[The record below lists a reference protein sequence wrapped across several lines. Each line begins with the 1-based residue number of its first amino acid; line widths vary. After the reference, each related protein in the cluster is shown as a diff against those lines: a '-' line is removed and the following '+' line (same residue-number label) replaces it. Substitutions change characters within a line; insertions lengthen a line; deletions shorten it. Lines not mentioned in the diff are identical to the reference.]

1 MRLVVVDATVFLAV
15 MKNNKTNIKN
25 NINMNNNNN
34 NVDTDIKYMK
44 EALKEAQ
51 KAYLKKEIP
60 VGAVIVYQDK
70 IIARAYNTRVSE
82 KQVFTHA
89 EIKAIN
95 KACKKLNSWILEDC
109 TIYVT
114 LEPCLMCTGAL
125 LQSRIKRIVF
135 AANEPK
141 HGVIE
146 SIDNVLDNPKFN
158 HHIEITGGV
167 LKEESSTMLKNFFH
181 ELRQNK

>member
-1 MRLVVVDATVFLAV
+1 
-15 MKNNKTNIKN
+15 
-25 NINMNNNNN
+25 MNN
-34 NVDTDIKYMK
+34 DIYFMK
-44 EALKEAQ
+44 EALKEAK

-70 IIARAYNTRVSE
+70 IIARAYNTRMSE

-95 KACKKLNSWILEDC
+95 KACKKLNSWVLEDC

-125 LQSRIKRIVF
+125 LQSRIKRIVY
-135 AANEPK
+135 ATTEPK

-158 HHIEITGGV
+158 HHIEITSGV
-167 LKEESSTMLKNFFH
+167 LKEESSTLLKKFFH

>member
-1 MRLVVVDATVFLAV
+1 
-15 MKNNKTNIKN
+15 
-25 NINMNNNNN
+25 MNN
-34 NVDTDIKYMK
+34 DIKFMK
-44 EALKEAQ
+44 EALKEAK
-51 KAYLKKEIP
+51 KAYAKKEIP
-60 VGAVIVYQDK
+60 VGAVIVYQDE
-70 IIARAYNTRVSE
+70 IIARAHNTRVSE

-125 LQSRIKRIVF
+125 LQSRIKRIVY
-135 AANEPK
+135 ATTEPK

-158 HHIEITGGV
+158 HKIEITSGI
-167 LKEESSTMLKNFFH
+167 LQEESSNLLKNFFR

>member
-1 MRLVVVDATVFLAV
+1 MSNDVKFMKAALV
-15 MKNNKTNIKN
+15 
-25 NINMNNNNN
+25 
-34 NVDTDIKYMK
+34 
-44 EALKEAQ
+44 EAK
-51 KAYLKKEIP
+51 KAYTKQEIP

-95 KACKKLNSWILEDC
+95 KACKKLNSWVLEDC

-125 LQSRIKRIVF
+125 LQSRIKRIVY
-135 AANEPK
+135 AAKEPK

-146 SIDNVLDNPKFN
+146 SIDNVLNNPKFN
-158 HHIEITGGV
+158 HKIEITSGV
-167 LKEESSTMLKNFFH
+167 LQEESSELLKKFFR
-181 ELRQNK
+181 ELRQNKQHML

>member
-1 MRLVVVDATVFLAV
+1 
-15 MKNNKTNIKN
+15 
-25 NINMNNNNN
+25 MNN
-34 NVDTDIKYMK
+34 DIYFMK
-44 EALKEAQ
+44 EALKEAK

-70 IIARAYNTRVSE
+70 IISRAHNTRMSE

-89 EIKAIN
+89 EVKAIN

-114 LEPCLMCTGAL
+114 LEPCLMCAGAL
-125 LQSRIKRIVF
+125 LQSRIKRIVY
-135 AANEPK
+135 ATAEPK

-146 SIDNVLDNPKFN
+146 SVDNVLDNPKFN
-158 HHIEITGGV
+158 HHIEITKGI
-167 LKEESSTMLKNFFH
+167 LKEESSLLLKNFFH

>member
-1 MRLVVVDATVFLAV
+1 MRLAAENVTAYLIV
-15 MKNNKTNIKN
+15 KN
-25 NINMNNNNN
+25 NMNN
-34 NVDTDIKYMK
+34 DIKFMK
-44 EALKEAQ
+44 EALKEAK
-51 KAYLKKEIP
+51 KAYAKKEIP

-70 IIARAYNTRVSE
+70 IIARAHNTRVSE

-125 LQSRIKRIVF
+125 LQSRVKRIVY
-135 AANEPK
+135 AATEPK

-158 HHIEITGGV
+158 HKIEITSGI
-167 LKEESSTMLKNFFH
+167 LQEESSNLLKNFFR

>member
-1 MRLVVVDATVFLAV
+1 
-15 MKNNKTNIKN
+15 
-25 NINMNNNNN
+25 MNN
-34 NVDTDIKYMK
+34 DIKFMK
-44 EALKEAQ
+44 AALVEAK
-51 KAYLKKEIP
+51 KAYTKQEIP

-70 IIARAYNTRVSE
+70 IIARAHNTRVSE

-89 EIKAIN
+89 EIKVIN

-125 LQSRIKRIVF
+125 LQSRIKRIVY
-135 AANEPK
+135 AAKEPK

-158 HHIEITGGV
+158 HKIEITSGI
-167 LKEESSTMLKNFFH
+167 LQEESSDLLKKFFR

>member
-1 MRLVVVDATVFLAV
+1 MKAALV
-15 MKNNKTNIKN
+15 
-25 NINMNNNNN
+25 
-34 NVDTDIKYMK
+34 
-44 EALKEAQ
+44 EAK
-51 KAYLKKEIP
+51 KAYTKQEIP

-70 IIARAYNTRVSE
+70 IIARAHNTRVSE

-125 LQSRIKRIVF
+125 LQSRIKRIVY
-135 AANEPK
+135 AAKEPK

-158 HHIEITGGV
+158 HKIEITSGI
-167 LKEESSTMLKNFFH
+167 LQEESSDLLKKFFR

>member
-1 MRLVVVDATVFLAV
+1 MYD
-15 MKNNKTNIKN
+15 
-25 NINMNNNNN
+25 
-34 NVDTDIKYMK
+34 DIKYMQ
-44 EALKEAQ
+44 EALKEAK

-70 IIARAYNTRVSE
+70 IIARAHNNRVKE
-82 KQVFTHA
+82 QQVFAHA

-114 LEPCLMCTGAL
+114 LEPCLMCAGAL
-125 LQSRIKRIVF
+125 LQSRIKRIVY
-135 AANEPK
+135 ATPEPK

-146 SIDNVLDNPKFN
+146 SVDKVLDNPKFN
-158 HHIEITGGV
+158 HHIEISRGI
-167 LKEESSTMLKNFFH
+167 LQKESSDLLKKFFH
-181 ELRQNK
+181 ELRQNKEHMI

>member
-1 MRLVVVDATVFLAV
+1 MKHVVENVTVCLVV
-15 MKNNKTNIKN
+15 KSS
-25 NINMNNNNN
+25 MNN
-34 NVDTDIKYMK
+34 DIKFMK

-51 KAYLKKEIP
+51 KAYAKQEIP

-70 IIARAYNTRVSE
+70 IIARAHNTRVSE

-95 KACKKLNSWILEDC
+95 KACKKLGSWVLEDC

-125 LQSRIKRIVF
+125 LQSRIKRIVYGTT
-135 AANEPK
+135 EPK

-158 HHIEITGGV
+158 HKIEITSGI
-167 LKEESSTMLKNFFH
+167 LQEESSSLLKKFFR
-181 ELRQNK
+181 ELRQNKQHMI

>member
-1 MRLVVVDATVFLAV
+1 
-15 MKNNKTNIKN
+15 
-25 NINMNNNNN
+25 MNN
-34 NVDTDIKYMK
+34 DIKFMK
-44 EALKEAQ
+44 AALVEAK
-51 KAYLKKEIP
+51 KAYAKQEIP

-70 IIARAYNTRVSE
+70 IIARAHNTRVSE

-125 LQSRIKRIVF
+125 LQSRIKRIVY
-135 AANEPK
+135 AAKEPK

-146 SIDNVLDNPKFN
+146 SIDNVLDNHKLN
-158 HHIEITGGV
+158 HKIEITSGI
-167 LKEESSTMLKNFFH
+167 LQEESSDLLKKFFR

>member
-1 MRLVVVDATVFLAV
+1 MRLAV
-15 MKNNKTNIKN
+15 ENVTAYLIVKN
-25 NINMNNNNN
+25 NMNN
-34 NVDTDIKYMK
+34 DIKFMK
-44 EALKEAQ
+44 EALKEAK
-51 KAYLKKEIP
+51 KAYTKKEIP
-60 VGAVIVYQDK
+60 VGAVIVYQDE
-70 IIARAYNTRVSE
+70 IIARAHNTRVSE

-125 LQSRIKRIVF
+125 LQSRIKRIVY
-135 AANEPK
+135 ATTEPK

-158 HHIEITGGV
+158 HKIEITSGI
-167 LKEESSTMLKNFFH
+167 LQEESSNLLKNFFR

>member
-1 MRLVVVDATVFLAV
+1 MRLAAENVTVYLVV
-15 MKNNKTNIKN
+15 KN
-25 NINMNNNNN
+25 NMNN
-34 NVDTDIKYMK
+34 DIKFMK
-44 EALKEAQ
+44 EALKEAK
-51 KAYLKKEIP
+51 KAYAKKEIP

-70 IIARAYNTRVSE
+70 IIARAHNTRVSE

-125 LQSRIKRIVF
+125 LQSRVKRIVY
-135 AANEPK
+135 AATEPK

-158 HHIEITGGV
+158 HKIEITSGI
-167 LKEESSTMLKNFFH
+167 LQEESSNLLKNFFR

>member
-1 MRLVVVDATVFLAV
+1 MRLAV
-15 MKNNKTNIKN
+15 ENVTAYLIVKN
-25 NINMNNNNN
+25 NMNN
-34 NVDTDIKYMK
+34 DIKFMK
-44 EALKEAQ
+44 EALKEAK
-51 KAYLKKEIP
+51 KAYAKKEIP
-60 VGAVIVYQDK
+60 VGAVIVYQDE
-70 IIARAYNTRVSE
+70 IIARAHNTRVSE

-125 LQSRIKRIVF
+125 LQSRIKRIVY
-135 AANEPK
+135 ATTEPK

-158 HHIEITGGV
+158 HKIEITSGI
-167 LKEESSTMLKNFFH
+167 LQEESSNLLKNFFR

>member
-1 MRLVVVDATVFLAV
+1 MKPVVENATVCHV
-15 MKNNKTNIKN
+15 VKN
-25 NINMNNNNN
+25 NMNN
-34 NVDTDIKYMK
+34 DIKFMK

-51 KAYLKKEIP
+51 KAYLKQEIP

-70 IIARAYNTRVSE
+70 IIARAHNTRVSE

-89 EIKAIN
+89 EIKALN

-125 LQSRIKRIVF
+125 LQSRIKRIVY
-135 AANEPK
+135 AALEPK

-146 SIDNVLDNPKFN
+146 SIDRVLDNPKFN
-158 HHIEITGGV
+158 HQIEITSGI
-167 LKEESSTMLKNFFH
+167 LQEESSNLLKKFFR

>member
-1 MRLVVVDATVFLAV
+1 
-15 MKNNKTNIKN
+15 
-25 NINMNNNNN
+25 MNN
-34 NVDTDIKYMK
+34 DIKFMK
-44 EALKEAQ
+44 AALVEAK
-51 KAYLKKEIP
+51 KAYTKQEIP

-70 IIARAYNTRVSE
+70 IIARAHNTRVSE

-125 LQSRIKRIVF
+125 LQSRIKRIVY
-135 AANEPK
+135 AAKEPK

-158 HHIEITGGV
+158 HKIEITSGI
-167 LKEESSTMLKNFFH
+167 LQEESSDLLKKFFR

>member
-1 MRLVVVDATVFLAV
+1 MSNDVKFMKAALA
-15 MKNNKTNIKN
+15 
-25 NINMNNNNN
+25 
-34 NVDTDIKYMK
+34 
-44 EALKEAQ
+44 EAK
-51 KAYLKKEIP
+51 KAYTKQEIP

-95 KACKKLNSWILEDC
+95 KACKKLNSWVLEDC

-125 LQSRIKRIVF
+125 LQSRIKRIVY
-135 AANEPK
+135 AAKEPK

-146 SIDNVLDNPKFN
+146 SIDNVLNNPKFN
-158 HHIEITGGV
+158 HKIEITSGV
-167 LKEESSTMLKNFFH
+167 LQEESSELLKKFFR
-181 ELRQNK
+181 ELRQNKQHML

>member
-1 MRLVVVDATVFLAV
+1 MSTPDEDIRFMRMALD
-15 MKNNKTNIKN
+15 
-25 NINMNNNNN
+25 
-34 NVDTDIKYMK
+34 
-44 EALKEAQ
+44 EANR
-51 KAYLKKEIP
+51 AYEEEEIP

-95 KACKKLNSWILEDC
+95 KACKKLNSWVLEDC

-125 LQSRIKRIVF
+125 LQSRIKRIVY
-135 AANEPK
+135 ATPEPK

-146 SIDNVLDNPKFN
+146 SVDHVLDNPKFN
-158 HHIEITGGV
+158 HRIEITSGI
-167 LKEESSTMLKNFFH
+167 LRNESSELLKKFFR
-181 ELRQNK
+181 ELRQNKQHMI